1 MMPDKRLA
9 IVTGGAGGIGLG
21 IANVLSDAGFNVV
34 VFDIS
39 KERLASLEGTR
50 LVGTHVDVTNEAEV
64 VTAVEEITNRF
75 GIIHVLVNNAGTI
88 YNEPLINII
97 NREHP
102 RHDFMTFKQNIE
114 INLNAVFLMGSVVAE
129 KMVLKRTPGVIV
141 NISSISALGNAG
153 QTAYSAAKAGVEAMT
168 RVWSKELGVFGI
180 RVAAVAPGFID
191 TESTRKALNEQ
202 KLKEICGRTPLR
214 RLGKET
220 NVAKVVLAIIEN
232 DFINGVII
240 PVNGGMVL

>member
-1 MMPDKRLA
+1 MMAEQRLA

-21 IANVLSDAGFNVV
+21 IANALADAGFRVV

-39 KERLASLEGTR
+39 KERLATLDETR
-50 LVGTHVDVTNEAEV
+50 FTGMHVDVTSEAEV
-64 VTAVEEITNRF
+64 VAAVEEVVHRYGT
-75 GIIHVLVNNAGTI
+75 IHVLVNNAGTI
-88 YNEPLINII
+88 YNEPLINIM

-102 RHDFMTFKQNIE
+102 RHNFMAFKQNVD

-129 KMVLKRTPGVIV
+129 KMVLKRTPGVII
-141 NISSISALGNAG
+141 NISSISASGNAG

-202 KLKEICGRTPLR
+202 KLKELSGRVPLR
-214 RLGKET
+214 RLGRET
-220 NVAKVVLAIIEN
+220 NIAKAVLAIIEN
-232 DFINGVII
+232 DYITGAII

>member
-1 MMPDKRLA
+1 MMPEKRLA

-21 IANVLSDAGFNVV
+21 IADALTDAGFKVV

-39 KERLASLEGTR
+39 EERLAALDGTR
-50 LVGTHVDVTNEAEV
+50 LTGIRVDVTSETEV
-64 VTAVEEITNRF
+64 VAAVGEVIHRF
-75 GIIHVLVNNAGTI
+75 GTIHVLVNNAGTI
-88 YNEPLINII
+88 YNEPLINIM

-102 RHDFMTFKQNIE
+102 RHSFETFRKNID
-114 INLNAVFLMGSVVAE
+114 INLNAAFLVGSVVAE
-129 KMVLKRTPGVIV
+129 QMALTRTPGVII
-141 NISSISALGNAG
+141 NISSISASGNAG

-202 KLKEICGRTPLR
+202 KLRDLSGRIPLR
-214 RLGKET
+214 RLGRET
-220 NVAKVVLAIIEN
+220 NVAGAVLAIIEN
-232 DFINGVII
+232 DYINGAVI
-240 PVNGGMVL
+240 PVDGGMVL

>member
-21 IANVLSDAGFNVV
+21 IANVLADAGFIVV
-34 VFDIS
+34 VLDIS
-39 KERLASLEGTR
+39 KERLASLDGTR
-50 LVGTHVDVTNEAEV
+50 LVGIHVDVTNEAEV

-88 YNEPLINII
+88 YNEPLINIM

-102 RHDFMTFKQNIE
+102 RHYFMTFKQNIE

-141 NISSISALGNAG
+141 NISSICASGNAG

-168 RVWSKELGVFGI
+168 RVWSKELGAFGI

-202 KLKEICGRTPLR
+202 KLKEICGRIPLR